1 MFGRRKTLAEHR
13 ALSCPN
19 AGKQSGSVD
28 PKPGKHAR
36 ATDAVAIGHDAST
49 RPEPKPDQF
58 RTLDAQYQV
67 FAHTRL
73 LVVQGA
79 SGAGRSPVYCG
90 RPPRPIPADLPR
102 NRPPSPGIDRRTP
115 IGCAAP
121 SRAGARS
128 LRPRWLSH
136 CRGSRRPAF
145 HRNSAEGSTQAANG
159 GVRAS
164 DAAATPCK
172 RSLQRVRISHP
183 RGRPHISG
191 ETRAERDGLHYAG
204 ARFPA
209 ETDVGQDYCSRR
221 I

>member
-1 MFGRRKTLAEHR
+1 MFGRRKTLAEHLR
-13 ALSCPN
+13 SVVPQ
-19 AGKQSGSVD
+19 AGKHSGSVD

-36 ATDAVAIGHDAST
+36 ATDAVAIGHNAST

-73 LVVQGA
+73 LVVQCFWC
-79 SGAGRSPVYCG
+79 RSIARVLG

-102 NRPPSPGIDRRTP
+102 TRPPSPGIDRRIP
-115 IGCAAP
+115 RGCAAP
-121 SRAGARS
+121 SRAGARF

-145 HRNSAEGSTQAANG
+145 LRNSAVGLTKLRMAASMRATQRRRHVNDPSHEFEFHIL
-159 GVRAS
+159 GVG
-164 DAAATPCK
+164 C
-172 RSLQRVRISHP
+172 
-183 RGRPHISG
+183 ISG
-191 ETRAERDGLHYAG
+191 ETWAQRDGLHYAG

-209 ETDVGQDYCSRR
+209 ETDAGQDYCSRR